1 MTRRDT
7 YTLGV
12 VAVLGLMAAFWFMM
26 LSPKRSELTK
36 LNSRVSESQSA
47 LQSARGEA
55 QEFAKARQ
63 NFPTDYT
70 TITRLGKAVPAD
82 PDIPSLIV
90 QLDRAA
96 HKAGM
101 DFRKLTSESG
111 SADAGPAT
119 PANTPPPTASS
130 DSAAGATGASGT
142 SGSGTTG
149 AAGATGNASASASAS
164 ASTSTTPA
172 PADATLTA
180 TAPLGVDVGPAG
192 LSLTKFSFIFQG
204 SFFHMADLLHN
215 IRSLVQRRNRQL
227 VVSGRLITIGGIAM
241 AKGDKGFP
249 QVKVTVAADAYLL
262 PSSQGLFAGAT
273 TQGPADATAATPSPP
288 ASPGAGAPPAAVV
301 TPR

>member
-1 MTRRDT
+1 MTRRDA
-7 YTLGV
+7 YTLGA
-12 VAVLGLMAAFWFMM
+12 VAVLGLIGVFWFML
-26 LSPKRSELTK
+26 LSPKRSELSK
-36 LNSRVSESQSA
+36 LNSKASESQAA
-47 LQSARGEA
+47 LTSARGEA

-111 SADAGPAT
+111 NGDAGSAT
-119 PANTPPPTASS
+119 PANTPPPTASA
-130 DSAAGATGASGT
+130 DSSAGATGASGAT
-142 SGSGTTG
+142 SGSGATG
-149 AAGATGNASASASAS
+149 ASGATGDASAGASASA
-164 ASTSTTPA
+164 TGTTPT
-172 PADATLTA
+172 PADATATA
-180 TAPLGVDVGPAG
+180 LAPLGVDVGPAG

-215 IRSLVQRRNRQL
+215 IRSLVERRNSQL
-227 VVSGRLITIGGIAM
+227 VVSGRLITIGGVAM

-262 PSSQGLFAGAT
+262 PSSEGLFAGAT
-273 TQGPADATAATPSPP
+273 TAGPADATAATPSPP
-288 ASPGAGAPPAAVV
+288 ASPSASAPPAAVV
-301 TPR
+301 TP

>member
-1 MTRRDT
+1 MTRRDA

-12 VAVLGLMAAFWFMM
+12 VAVLGLIGVFWFML
-26 LSPKRSELTK
+26 LSPKRSELSK
-36 LNSRVSESQSA
+36 LNSKASESQAA
-47 LQSARGEA
+47 LTSARGEA

-63 NFPTDYT
+63 DFPTDYT
-70 TITRLGKAVPAD
+70 TVTRLGKAVPAD

-111 SADAGPAT
+111 NGDAASAT
-119 PANTPPPTASS
+119 PANTPPPTASA
-130 DSAAGATGASGT
+130 DSSSGATGASGSAT
-142 SGSGTTG
+142 GSGTTG
-149 AAGATGNASASASAS
+149 AAGATGDAAAGASASATA
-164 ASTSTTPA
+164 TTPT
-172 PADATLTA
+172 PADATATA
-180 TAPLGVDVGPAG
+180 LAPLGVEVGPAG

-262 PSSQGLFAGAT
+262 PTGQGLFAGAT
-273 TQGPADATAATPSPP
+273 TAGPADATAATPSPP
-288 ASPGAGAPPAAVV
+288 ASPSASAPPAAVV
-301 TPR
+301 TP